1 MSFLGLKIDISPF
14 FVHLPTVA
22 VFHF

>member
-1 MSFLGLKIDISPF
+1 MWFLGLKIGMNPF